1 MSDPLRRL
9 AHILQTAQW
18 LQGSSCTMRMISC
31 VLSHGVERGGGG
43 EKESV
48 YESIITHNAS
58 IYSGPIRF

>member
-31 VLSHGVERGGGG
+31 VLSHGVEGGGG
-43 EKESV
+43 EGKKR
-48 YESIITHNAS
+48 AS
-58 IYSGPIRF
+58 MSLL